1 MYPINDSYRN
11 YIKNSL
17 SLSAKSKIEVDGI
30 TYTGSVIKTYPKIK
44 HKSTALIGTFPS
56 KTCSFEIFDI
66 NNSLDFEEKE
76 IKVYRGLYINGE
88 TQWIPQGIFIPK
100 SSNITTDISTKT
112 IHLSDVSDKTQLFDT
127 KYETNLSWLNG
138 KKHTG
143 LEIISEICTNLN
155 VELENS
161 NFNWSTYEFKQ
172 PNFSSSITY
181 REVVRRIAEIGG
193 SIAYINR
200 YGKLEIKNSTN
211 TNEIIDRKRYT
222 KLSKEKIV
230 GPFNTI
236 VLGKD
241 GISDDII
248 FPAEIQNERVE
259 WKILDNPFVD
269 LYREEM
275 IEEVANYIIG
285 KSYIPFELN
294 DFVDGFYFDLNDVI
308 NIKDKNGNS
317 FAATIL
323 NYESASR
330 IKSNISADTNGKTV
344 TNYNLAGSQK
354 QSTDD
359 VKLEVDHINKR
370 VDALSVK
377 VDDLTDYIKTETGIS
392 FLKLNDTMLSD
403 GSISKLSIFG
413 FDVKPLYPNMAYPSN
428 YTYPG
433 VLNFYTLI
441 FSNEKIIYSSTLPT
455 ADNQT
460 ELYNVGGLNGK
471 FYRCNSSNEWV
482 EETDLNNIKLL
493 YINAPFPLRTL
504 NIEGVLTYDE
514 LLIEDNVVYIIQ
526 RIGLNSNN
534 QPYVLDKEVRKVVDN
549 LTLPTFAN
557 TTYITLKYW
566 TNLNYECTYM
576 VKNDFTS
583 NFATK
588 SETQA
593 IINITDELNL
603 EVQNKCGKDE
613 VVNQLNISKDAIKIK
628 GNRFLLEADNIT
640 IDLEGNILL
649 NNGSKVIGGDGLLT
663 NLQFVSSGELEFA
676 GFRPYDDMTGG
687 INDYASI
694 VINAEI
700 PSNFVIVSAIITL
713 IHSPVNYYD
722 GMASSPYYFWGYSR
736 KFKAYKTSNLNGY
749 YKKAVLFGSLEP
761 ENEGNVS
768 EINGAFNVGGFTA
781 KEPTDSSH
789 ETEVVYSSDI
799 KDSLSLG
806 WNRILLRSS
815 DVMPSGLN
823 YENNAVAC
831 AKKTGSIIGILNVI
845 GYMAFEE

>member
-1 MYPINDSYRN
+1 
-11 YIKNSL
+11 L
-17 SLSAKSKIEVDGI
+17 
-30 TYTGSVIKTYPKIK
+30 T
-44 HKSTALIGTFPS
+44 
-56 KTCSFEIFDI
+56 
-66 NNSLDFEEKE
+66 
-76 IKVYRGLYINGE
+76 
-88 TQWIPQGIFIPK
+88 
-100 SSNITTDISTKT
+100 
-112 IHLSDVSDKTQLFDT
+112 
-127 KYETNLSWLNG
+127 
-138 KKHTG
+138 
-143 LEIISEICTNLN
+143 
-155 VELENS
+155 
-161 NFNWSTYEFKQ
+161 
-172 PNFSSSITY
+172 
-181 REVVRRIAEIGG
+181 
-193 SIAYINR
+193 
-200 YGKLEIKNSTN
+200 
-211 TNEIIDRKRYT
+211 
-222 KLSKEKIV
+222 KEKIV

-241 GISDDII
+241 GISDDIVY
-248 FPAEIQNERVE
+248 PAEMEDERIE

-269 LYREEM
+269 LYRKEM
-275 IEEVANYIIG
+275 ISDVANYIIG

-294 DFVDGFYFDLNDVI
+294 DFVDGFYFDLNDI
-308 NIKDKNGNS
+308 ITIKDKNGNS
-317 FAATIL
+317 FDATIL
-323 NYESASR
+323 NYETSSR
-330 IKSNISADTNGKTV
+330 IKSNISADTNGKTT

-377 VDDLTDYIKTETGIS
+377 MDDLTDYIKTETGTS

-403 GSISKLSIFG
+403 GSINKLSIFG
-413 FDVKPLYPNMAYPSN
+413 FDIKTLYPNMTYPSN

-441 FSNEKIIYSSTLPT
+441 FSNEKIVYSPTLPT

-460 ELYNVGGLNGK
+460 ELYNIGGLNGK
-471 FYRCNSSNEWV
+471 FYRCNSNNEWV
-482 EETDLNNIKLL
+482 EETDLSNVKLL
-493 YINAPFPLRTL
+493 YVNSPLPLRTL
-504 NIEGVLTYDE
+504 NVKGVITYDE

-526 RIGLNSNN
+526 RIGLNDDN
-534 QPYVLDKEVRKVVDN
+534 QPYVLENEIKKFVDN

-566 TNLNYECTYM
+566 TNLSYECTYII
-576 VKNDFTS
+576 KNDFTS

-613 VVNQLNISKDAIKIK
+613 VVNQLNISKDAILIK

-640 IDLEGNILL
+640 IDLQGNILL

-676 GFRPYDDMTGG
+676 GFKPYDGVEG
-687 INDYASI
+687 NNDYASI

-722 GMASSPYYFWGYSR
+722 GMASTPYYFWGYSR
-736 KFKAYKTSNLNGY
+736 KIKVYKTADLNGY
-749 YKKAVLFGSLEP
+749 YKKAVLFGGLEQ
-761 ENEGNVS
+761 ENDGNVS
-768 EINGAFNVGGFTA
+768 EINNSFNTGEFTA
-781 KEPTDSSH
+781 KVPSDSSH
-789 ETEVVYSSDI
+789 ETEVVYSNDI
-799 KDSLSLG
+799 KTSLTAG
-806 WNRILLRSS
+806 WNRILLRSA
-815 DVMPSGLN
+815 DIMPSGLD